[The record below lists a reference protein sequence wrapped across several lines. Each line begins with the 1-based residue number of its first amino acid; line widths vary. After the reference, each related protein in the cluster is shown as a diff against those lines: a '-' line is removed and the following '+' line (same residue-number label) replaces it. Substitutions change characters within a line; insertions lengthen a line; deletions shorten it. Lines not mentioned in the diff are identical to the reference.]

1 VSEAPSELRHSRH
14 YTLEEAEAALP
25 TVRERIQRL
34 REAQA
39 VVSDEHA
46 REALARAAAESGGG
60 FPNREVAEALGAWQA
75 TLAELD
81 AAQVVLRDVSRGLV
95 DFPSLRNGEEIY
107 LCWQEGEDRIGFWHH
122 PDAGFAGRQPL

>member
-1 VSEAPSELRHSRH
+1 VSEASSELRHSKH
-14 YTLEEAEAALP
+14 YSLDEAEAALP
-25 TVRERIQRL
+25 VVKECLERL

-39 VVSDEHA
+39 VVSDEGG

-81 AAQVVLRDVSRGLV
+81 AADIVLRDLSRGLV
-95 DFPSLRNGEEIY
+95 DFPSLRDGEEIY
-107 LCWQEGEDRIGFWHH
+107 LCWEDGEERIAFWHD
-122 PDAGFAGRQPL
+122 PDTGFAGRQPL

>member
-1 VSEAPSELRHSRH
+1 MSEAPSELRHTRH
-14 YTLEEAEAALP
+14 YTLDEAHEELP
-25 TVRERIQRL
+25 RVRECLERL

-39 VVSDEHA
+39 VVSDEGG

-81 AAQVVLRDVSRGLV
+81 EAQVVLRDLSRGLI
-95 DFPSLRNGEEIY
+95 DFPALRDGEEIY
-107 LCWQEGEDRIGFWHH
+107 LCWQEGEERITFWHD
-122 PDAGFAGRQPL
+122 PEAGFAGRQPL

>member
-14 YTLEEAEAALP
+14 YSLDEAHAALP
-25 TVRERIQRL
+25 MVREWLERL

-39 VVSDEHA
+39 VVADEDA

-75 TLAELD
+75 TIAELD
-81 AAQVVLRDVSRGLV
+81 AAEVVLRDVARGLV
-95 DFPSLRNGEEIY
+95 DFPSLRDGQEVY
-107 LCWQEGEDRIGFWHH
+107 LCWEDGEERIAFWHH
-122 PDAGFAGRQPL
+122 PEDGFAGRQPL